1 MTNAL
6 NAQLGR
12 AKHWKLYP
20 IDLTYQMYRCVSLSS
35 ETRLLISPKQLH
47 ANQTESVSDGA
58 INQSAVFL
66 YFMFSLFLK
75 DPFFSRSFIGYLEKL
90 FSDIGKKCK
99 TRSDD
104 AE

>member
-1 MTNAL
+1 M
-6 NAQLGR
+6 
-12 AKHWKLYP
+12 
-20 IDLTYQMYRCVSLSS
+20 YQMYRCVSLSS

-75 DPFFSRSFIGYLEKL
+75 DPFFQIIYWLSGETFFRHWQKVQNQI
-90 FSDIGKKCK
+90 
-99 TRSDD
+99 R
-104 AE
+104 